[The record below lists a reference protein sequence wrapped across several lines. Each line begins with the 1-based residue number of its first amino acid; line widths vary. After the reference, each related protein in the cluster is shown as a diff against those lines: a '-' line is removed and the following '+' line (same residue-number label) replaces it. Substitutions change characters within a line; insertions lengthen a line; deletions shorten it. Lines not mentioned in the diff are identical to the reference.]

1 MAYAQRGMVVGDA
14 VGKAIPYGVYDV
26 ASNAGFVSVG
36 IDHDTPVF
44 AATGVSEF
52 PCLSAG

>member
-1 MAYAQRGMVVGDA
+1 MAF
-14 VGKAIPYGVYDV
+14 YDV

-44 AATGVSEF
+44 AVEID
-52 PCLSAG
+52 